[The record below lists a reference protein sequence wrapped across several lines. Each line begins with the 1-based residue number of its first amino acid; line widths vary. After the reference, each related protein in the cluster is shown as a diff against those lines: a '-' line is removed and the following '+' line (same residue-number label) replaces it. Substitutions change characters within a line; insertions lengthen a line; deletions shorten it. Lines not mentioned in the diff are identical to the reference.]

1 MKNKLKVFALSRFH
15 IFQLAKVLKENNRLE
30 LLVTAYPKFK
40 IRKEWP
46 LFLDILKSYPIFA
59 AIRFLVLIFK
69 RFRLESL
76 ASKLQEFM
84 HTQFSETT
92 ARLVNDKDSFVIGLS
107 SFMEETILA
116 SKLKGVITI
125 VEHGSLDIRTER
137 DLLQKECDIH
147 GFKPFGNWQHTW
159 LIEKMKREFDEAD
172 YIFCCSKLAKQ
183 TLVDHG
189 VDEGK
194 VYSNPLGVNLD
205 RFRIKPNRQGAFKYL
220 HVSNMSPLKG
230 LHHIIEAFSRLNARE
245 CELWLVGPMPND
257 PKLQMM
263 IKSDLKIKYL
273 GYLAES
279 ELPAIYNQ
287 CDVFVHPSLSDGWA
301 MTVLQS
307 MASGVPA
314 IVSDMTGAKEI
325 IDEGHNGWVVKAAD
339 TEELYQTMLSTYVN
353 RRELVG
359 IGKQASLAVSSGYS
373 WDDYGT
379 RLLKILDEIEVQSNN
394 KR

>member
-125 VEHGSLDIRTER
+125 VEHGSCL
-137 DLLQKECDIH
+137 
-147 GFKPFGNWQHTW
+147 
-159 LIEKMKREFDEAD
+159 
-172 YIFCCSKLAKQ
+172 
-183 TLVDHG
+183 
-189 VDEGK
+189 
-194 VYSNPLGVNLD
+194 
-205 RFRIKPNRQGAFKYL
+205 
-220 HVSNMSPLKG
+220 
-230 LHHIIEAFSRLNARE
+230 
-245 CELWLVGPMPND
+245 
-257 PKLQMM
+257 
-263 IKSDLKIKYL
+263 
-273 GYLAES
+273 
-279 ELPAIYNQ
+279 
-287 CDVFVHPSLSDGWA
+287 
-301 MTVLQS
+301 
-307 MASGVPA
+307 
-314 IVSDMTGAKEI
+314 
-325 IDEGHNGWVVKAAD
+325 
-339 TEELYQTMLSTYVN
+339 
-353 RRELVG
+353 
-359 IGKQASLAVSSGYS
+359 
-373 WDDYGT
+373 T
-379 RLLKILDEIEVQSNN
+379 RL
-394 KR
+394 R